1 MEALAQAHAAGPT
14 NTIQKPRE
22 LETAL
27 HRNQAILD
35 RLAGFDER
43 LGLINGRLSGDM
55 LKESAVQGEDSQ
67 PAGIIGQFQDTH
79 DAITRRCD
87 SIDEWLTNIEHV
99 I

>member
-1 MEALAQAHAAGPT
+1 MQELTQRDATPQTTAVG
-14 NTIQKPRE
+14 KPRE

-27 HRNQAILD
+27 HHNQAILD

-43 LGLINGRLSGDM
+43 LGMISGRLSGDM
-55 LKESAVQGEDSQ
+55 LKESAVQGEDSN

-79 DAITRRCD
+79 DVSSRRCD
-87 SIDEWLTNIEHV
+87 SIDEWLGFIERV